1 MGVSVLEYTP
11 RKGIKRLEEVLPK
24 LYLLKIMST
33 KSFDLNYSISFL
45 NPNVLI
51 SNLYENR
58 IFQIKKRYCNT
69 IFKCV
74 IYQMHSNGTS
84 GMRGLVRNCLGTLQI
99 CDTIYRVIL
108 RKKDYF

>member
-11 RKGIKRLEEVLPK
+11 RKGIKRLEVLPK

-58 IFQIKKRYCNT
+58 IFHIKKRYCNT

-74 IYQMHSNGTS
+74 IYQMYSNGTS
-84 GMRGLVRNCLGTLQI
+84 GMRGLVCDCLGTG
-99 CDTIYRVIL
+99 
-108 RKKDYF
+108 

>member
-51 SNLYENR
+51 SNLFENR
-58 IFQIKKRYCNT
+58 IFQKTFLKYNFQMPYLPNL
-69 IFKCV
+69 FKWY
-74 IYQMHSNGTS
+74 ITETS
-84 GMRGLVRNCLGTLQI
+84 GIRGPVRIDRLTVEVCG
-99 CDTIYRVIL
+99 TIY
-108 RKKDYF
+108 